1 MLVYVKTWS
10 VRCSNW
16 NHIAVVSVV
25 LVLVFLWIIQQEE
38 LMGQHPSGVTRTS
51 YLGSSSRGIRVIR
64 VRVIGVPLYISRVSR
79 VWSVNS
85 LLGYVD
91 RLPPRP
97 PPFPPHL
104 SPDISIN
111 VLRAKLREF
120 DKRSKRFP
128 VSDRFINSHNLFKW
142 LCMDIVRRK
151 LMLITLGL
159 IKHYLKF
166 TYQESASQSLIPAL
180 KKKTA
185 KTDLTFVDKSHSQ

>member
-10 VRCSNW
+10 VRCTIW

-25 LVLVFLWIIQQEE
+25 LVLVFLWIIQKEE
-38 LMGQHPSGVTRTS
+38 LMEQHPSGVTRTS
-51 YLGSSSRGIRVIR
+51 Y
-64 VRVIGVPLYISRVSR
+64 
-79 VWSVNS
+79 
-85 LLGYVD
+85 
-91 RLPPRP
+91 PPP
-97 PPFPPHL
+97 PPNPFPPQL
-104 SPDISIN
+104 SNDISIN
-111 VLRAKLREF
+111 VLRDKLREF

-128 VSDRFINSHNLFKW
+128 FRDHFINSHNLFHW

-166 TYQESASQSLIPAL
+166 TYQESTSQSLIPAL

>member
-10 VRCSNW
+10 VRCTIW

-25 LVLVFLWIIQQEE
+25 LVWVFLWIMQQEE

-51 YLGSSSRGIRVIR
+51 YLGSSSPGIRVIR
-64 VRVIGVPLYISRVSR
+64 VRVIRVLLYITSR

-85 LLGYVD
+85 LLD
-91 RLPPRP
+91 MSTDSPPPP
-97 PPFPPHL
+97 PPFHPHL
-104 SPDISIN
+104 
-111 VLRAKLREF
+111 
-120 DKRSKRFP
+120 
-128 VSDRFINSHNLFKW
+128 
-142 LCMDIVRRK
+142 K
-151 LMLITLGL
+151 LMLITLRL

-185 KTDLTFVDKSHSQ
+185 KTDLTFVDNSHSQ